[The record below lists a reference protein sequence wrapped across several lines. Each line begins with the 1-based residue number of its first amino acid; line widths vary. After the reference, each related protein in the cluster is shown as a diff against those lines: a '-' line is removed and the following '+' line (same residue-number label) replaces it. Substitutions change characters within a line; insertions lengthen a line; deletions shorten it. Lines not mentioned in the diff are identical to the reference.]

1 MNKNMVSGRSYRQL
15 PSMFQHF
22 FDDEFP
28 SLFTDE
34 VYSLSRAMR
43 ADIHE
48 TEDSYIVEIEAPGLK
63 KEQIDVRLESNIL
76 TITAK
81 HEQQGEDNRKNY
93 IRRERR
99 LGQISRS
106 FHVQDVQE
114 DAISAHYDNGMLC
127 VALPKINKSHPE
139 GGRRIEL
146 N

>member
-1 MNKNMVSGRSYRQL
+1 MNKNMVPGRSYRQL

>member
-1 MNKNMVSGRSYRQL
+1 MNKNMVPGRSYRQL

-63 KEQIDVRLESNIL
+63 KEQIDIRLENNIL

-127 VALPKINKSHPE
+127 VALPKIKKSHLE